1 MLHLPLFGKF
11 LASNFICFNLHCSNA
26 VKIFYLPKYRNWYT
40 LHLKMNNHPVLKAIL
55 KYMEHASPLTS
66 LIAITFSIFRLL
78 EKIILKEITSLNID
92 KTPQET
98 AIPVYLF
105 TSSPKENMLNIVL
118 NLLAL
123 N

>member
-1 MLHLPLFGKF
+1 
-11 LASNFICFNLHCSNA
+11 
-26 VKIFYLPKYRNWYT
+26 
-40 LHLKMNNHPVLKAIL
+40 MNNHPVLKAIL

-118 NLLAL
+118 ILLAL